1 MIVADYSMPG
11 AEMRVLA
18 GEVVQAEE
26 VPRARLAASGLPVN
40 VEGGEFMT
48 RELLKVGNREV
59 YGADFSRVIGEW
71 LSNQR
76 KPAEL
81 MVLERREWGNFWLS
95 AQRQGSRPAGRR
107 RRCRPGE
114 LQRRIE
120 RVDQLHAQISRI
132 EKVEIG
138 RINHGLERLRL
149 KTRKLELTTVWMRP
163 LRPIWTPSA
172 PSGDAAEYRVLEDKL
187 VALQQQFNRD
197 SITVRTA
204 DGREQEITLG
214 KVVRAF
220 QPNAMSTPQKLMF
233 YFAKLREFVSDEPRE
248 ANTEGGVFPAIF
260 GTVLMTLIMAVIV
273 TPFGVIAAVY
283 LREYAKQGLLTRII
297 RIAVNNLAGVPS
309 IVYGVFG
316 LGFFVYVLG
325 GSLDRLFYPEA
336 APAPVFGTPGLMWA
350 SLTLAILT
358 LPVVIVATEEG
369 LARIPRMIREGLL
382 ALGATKSGDVVE
394 GGAADGQP
402 GDDDRF
408 HPRRGACR
416 RRSGAADAGRRGRWR
431 RTCRSTATTPIC
443 IWTRRS
449 CTASHLR
456 RRLPEPQRRGG
467 AAAGLRHR
475 AAAGTGDRHAQLQR
489 DLHSQPPAREVQG
502 AGSLIEAV
510 RVRQRPGERG
520 AGPTCACSFALAAAN
535 GANTTQTTT
544 HSIDIRPRPRQAQPE
559 PGQRAGRHRGA
570 RPQPAVLRPE
580 AGVAQ
585 RQHEH
590 PRQRVTA
597 FIGPSGCG
605 KSTPLR
611 CFNRMNDRVDGCRIE
626 GAINLDGQ
634 NIYQKGVTWPTCVVA
649 SAWCSEAQPVPQ
661 EHLRERGLR
670 PAHPCIKQKRV
681 LDETVEWALKGAALW
696 EEVKDRC
703 TSRHSASGGQQ
714 QRSVIARTIAVQ
726 PEVLL
731 LDEPSSASTHP
742 R

>member
-1 MIVADYSMPG
+1 MKKDSLNTWVKSGTPWIWMNAGAVSIAVIMTLGLLAIIAVRGLAHFWPADVIVADYSMPG

-59 YGADFSRVIGEW
+59 YGADFSWVIGEW

-81 MVLERREWGNFWLS
+81 MVLERREWGNFYGYLLNVKE
-95 AQRQGSRPAGRR
+95 AGQLVAEGDAAW
-107 RRCRPGE
+107 GE
-114 LQRRIE
+114 LQRRID

-149 KTRKLELTTVWMRP
+149 KTRKLELDDR
-163 LRPIWTPSA
+163 L
-172 PSGDAAEYRVLEDKL
+172 DAAAQADLDAERAQWDAEYRVLEDKL

-204 DGREQEITLG
+204 DGREQEISLG

-233 YFAKLREFVSDEPRE
+233 YFAKLWDFVSDEPRE

-369 LARIPRMIREGLL
+369 LARIPRMIREGSL
-382 ALGATKSGDVVE
+382 ALGATKSETLWKVVL
-394 GGAADGQP
+394 P
-402 GDDDRF
+402 M
-408 HPRRGACR
+408 
-416 RRSGAADAGRRGRWR
+416 
-431 RTCRSTATTPIC
+431 
-443 IWTRRS
+443 
-449 CTASHLR
+449 ASPAMMTGLILAVAR
-456 RRLPEPQRRGG
+456 
-467 AAAGLRHR
+467 AAGEVAPLMLVGVVKL
-475 AAAGTGDRHAQLQR
+475 APNLPLNGNYPY
-489 DLHSQPPAREVQG
+489 LHLDQKIMHLGFHIYDVGFQSPNV
-502 AGSLIEAV
+502 EA
-510 RVRQRPGERG
+510 
-520 AGPTCACSFALAAAN
+520 
-535 GANTTQTTT
+535 
-544 HSIDIRPRPRQAQPE
+544 
-559 PGQRAGRHRGA
+559 A
-570 RPQPAVLRPE
+570 RPLVYATALLLVLVI
-580 AGVAQ
+580 A
-585 RQHEH
+585 
-590 PRQRVTA
+590 TLN
-597 FIGPSGCG
+597 FS
-605 KSTPLR
+605 
-611 CFNRMNDRVDGCRIE
+611 
-626 GAINLDGQ
+626 AIYIRN
-634 NIYQKGVTWPTCVVA
+634 
-649 SAWCSEAQPVPQ
+649 
-661 EHLRERGLR
+661 HLREKYK
-670 PAHPCIKQKRV
+670 A
-681 LDETVEWALKGAALW
+681 LD
-696 EEVKDRC
+696 
-703 TSRHSASGGQQ
+703 H
-714 QRSVIARTIAVQ
+714 
-726 PEVLL
+726 
-731 LDEPSSASTHP
+731 
-742 R
+742 